1 MVTTDPHR
9 GAAVARAGE
18 RPLGDPLHSD
28 RDERVVDP
36 RIDRDDRVGLTS
48 AAPITAASP
57 IPPQPNTRT
66 ASAGR
71 TFARPVTDIT
81 PVVTPHPSS
90 HASVGSSS
98 SVTATVPATG
108 TTAWWAKEERTRG
121 GAPAPRR
128 GAAAWSRRPDVR
140 RPDRR
145 RPWRIGSSPLQAE
158 AAMSARRRERQHHA
172 VATASWVDPLPHV
185 LDHRTPLVAQHDRQR
200 DRPRTVDVGQ
210 VAVADAGGEQ
220 AHQHLATA
228 WRLELDLDHLRRR
241 TDLCEHGRSGTDSH

>member
-48 AAPITAASP
+48 ASAHHGRHP
-57 IPPQPNTRT
+57 IPPQPHTRPPLR
-66 ASAGR
+66 A
-71 TFARPVTDIT
+71 ARSPA
-81 PVVTPHPSS
+81 PSPTS
-90 HASVGSSS
+90 PRWS
-98 SVTATVPATG
+98 P
-108 TTAWWAKEERTRG
+108 RTRAATPQRRVELVGDRDRAGHRDHRVVGEG
-121 GAPAPRR
+121 GTNARWCTGGPPRR
-128 GAAAWSRRPDVR
+128 SRVVPSPRCPPSRPAAAVAHRFE
-140 RPDRR
+140 
-145 RPWRIGSSPLQAE
+145 PLQAE

-172 VATASWVDPLPHV
+172 VATASWVDPSHV